1 MEIIIRAYKDH
12 DFETLEKIRNNFELQ
27 YLLLAN
33 PKPNTKLRVLQWIEN
48 KTAGVNS
55 VFFVISNDKDDTIG
69 YVQAAEL
76 DFLNRNC
83 YFGVAIAEKWRG
95 KGVFTKA
102 VLLLEEYLKNTF
114 NIKKVI
120 GELLI
125 SNVTSI
131 KALEKTGYYK
141 VGLRKEHFYYKL
153 AFHDVCIVEKIL

>member
-69 YVQAAEL
+69 YAQATEL
-76 DFLNRNC
+76 DLLNRNC

-114 NIKKVI
+114 NIKNVI

-141 VGLRKEHFYYKL
+141 VGLRKEHFYYKS

>member
-69 YVQAAEL
+69 YAQATEL
-76 DFLNRNC
+76 DLLNRNC
-83 YFGVAIAEKWRG
+83 YFGVQFWFFIVSESLLPCSDYFNFRLLFSHHFPIIWRR
-95 KGVFTKA
+95 
-102 VLLLEEYLKNTF
+102 
-114 NIKKVI
+114 I
-120 GELLI
+120 
-125 SNVTSI
+125 
-131 KALEKTGYYK
+131 
-141 VGLRKEHFYYKL
+141 
-153 AFHDVCIVEKIL
+153 IL